1 MVDYSKHIAKLV
13 TLATVTEYMLL
24 VDAIATEAGRDLGTR
39 LTTEWNWG
47 NVWYWSLHI
56 L

>member
-24 VDAIATEAGRDLGTR
+24 VDAIATE
-39 LTTEWNWG
+39 WNWG